1 MFLSLS
7 LALFL
12 FRSPVSVSTDH
23 YVLLCFICYCVHI
36 SACLCVSVCVR
47 VCVCLIHLSVCV
59 SAAVC
64 AHIPDKSPQMSNLMW
79 AMTL

>member
-12 FRSPVSVSTDH
+12 FRSPGLCLYGSLRLAVLH
-23 YVLLCFICYCVHI
+23 MLLCPYQ
-36 SACLCVSVCVR
+36 CLSVSVCVR
-47 VCVCLIHLSVCV
+47 VCVCLIHLSVCCFLCTHTRQEPSDV
-59 SAAVC
+59 
-64 AHIPDKSPQMSNLMW
+64 KR